1 MDDGGGRRD
10 DAGEGRRRRADA
22 ELNYSRIIEAAV
34 LALRDDPRAT
44 IDEVAARSG
53 VARVTI
59 YRHFGSRQ
67 KLMAAAERHAR
78 EEADA
83 NERDALRSAGELSG
97 GPTPL
102 SVVDILNKVPPHLV
116 GDQIV
121 AEARRLDGV
130 SSAAL
135 YLVDI
140 DGSRLLLLA
149 GSPEFPAQLPA
160 PLAVGPELPRG
171 GVPGLRRQVEE
182 ILPGVALSP
191 LYLRGRAIGV
201 LVALGAAEEPLA
213 ELARQA
219 AAAVELA
226 KPYTDVLDIVRR
238 RKDISAAS
246 EIQQNLLPPRIGRLS
261 GATVAGNV
269 LPCYDVGGDWFDYV
283 DNADG
288 GWLGLADAIGMG
300 PSAAALAS
308 IALGAFRAARRNGA
322 DLIEAVGYMDE
333 CVTKV
338 GGADAPVSAVIG
350 RWHGPASTFTWI
362 NRGHPA
368 PLVIRRRRA
377 SRAPRARR
385 DPAARHGRGARARA
399 GAPPADPGRAPHPLL
414 GRRQRARDEVGAA
427 VRARGHRRR
436 GGLRVGDLG
445 RPERS
450 RRSRRRSSPHR
461 TSRSPTTRPS
471 SSWRRSRPTRRGAV
485 SERLPNG
492 SGQAAPFQRC
502 ANASGARSGAPSEFR
517 AHGGR
522 R

>member
-1 MDDGGGRRD
+1 
-10 DAGEGRRRRADA
+10 
-22 ELNYSRIIEAAV
+22 
-34 LALRDDPRAT
+34 
-44 IDEVAARSG
+44 
-53 VARVTI
+53 
-59 YRHFGSRQ
+59 
-67 KLMAAAERHAR
+67 MAAAQRQAR
-78 EEADA
+78 EEADT
-83 NERDALRSAGELSG
+83 NERDALRAAGELSG
-97 GPTPL
+97 GPTPF
-102 SVVDILNKVPPHLV
+102 SAVDVLNKVPPHLV

-160 PLAVGPELPRG
+160 PLAVGPELPRA
-171 GVPGLRRQVEE
+171 GVPGLRREVED
-182 ILPGVALSP
+182 ILPGVTLSP
-191 LYLRGRAIGV
+191 LYLRGRAIGA
-201 LVALGAAEEPLA
+201 LVALGAAEAPLA

-226 KPYTDVLDIVRR
+226 KPYTDILDIVRR

-283 DNADG
+283 NNADG

-300 PSAAALAS
+300 PTAAALAS

-322 DLIEAVGYMDE
+322 DLAEAVRYMDE

-338 GGADAPVSAVIG
+338 GGADGPVSAVIG

-368 PLVIRRRRA
+368 PLVI
-377 SRAPRARR
+377 
-385 DPAARHGRGARARA
+385 GA
-399 GAPPADPGRAPHPLL
+399 DGRAERL
-414 GRRQRARDEVGAA
+414 GPAGTPQLGTEKEPAPEPMRRQLTPG
-427 VRARGHRRR
+427 
-436 GGLRVGDLG
+436 
-445 RPERS
+445 ERLVLFS
-450 RRSRRRSSPHR
+450 D
-461 TSRSPTTRPS
+461 
-471 SSWRRSRPTRRGAV
+471 GV
-485 SERLPNG
+485 SERETSSGRPFGHEGIAAAAASASAISVAGTVKAIEEAIITASAKPLSDDAALIVLAPIAPDAPRNG
-492 SGQAAPFQRC
+492 
-502 ANASGARSGAPSEFR
+502 
-517 AHGGR
+517 
-522 R
+522 

>member
-1 MDDGGGRRD
+1 MSQKWYAAFHYRLRASSARDRGRVDDGDGMQQD
-10 DAGEGRRRRADA
+10 VGEARRRRADA

-44 IDEVAARSG
+44 IDDVAARSG

-59 YRHFGSRQ
+59 YRHFGSRG

-78 EEADA
+78 EEADT
-83 NERDALRSAGELSG
+83 NERDALRAAGELSG
-97 GPTPL
+97 GPTSL

-149 GSPEFPAQLPA
+149 GSPEFPEQLPA

-191 LYLRGRAIGV
+191 LYLRGRAIGA

-226 KPYTDVLDIVRR
+226 KPYTDVLDMVRR

-288 GWLGLADAIGMG
+288 GWLGMADAIGMG

-322 DLIEAVGYMDE
+322 DLAEAVGYMDE
-333 CVTKV
+333 CVISV
-338 GGADAPVSAVIG
+338 GGADGPVSAVIG
-350 RWHGPASTFTWI
+350 RWHGPASTFIWI

-368 PLVIRRRRA
+368 PLVVRA
-377 SRAPRARR
+377 DGSAERLGPPDTPQLGTEKGPVPEPARR
-385 DPAARHGRGARARA
+385 QLF
-399 GAPPADPGRAPHPLL
+399 PG
-414 GRRQRARDEVGAA
+414 
-427 VRARGHRRR
+427 
-436 GGLRVGDLG
+436 
-445 RPERS
+445 ERLILFS
-450 RRSRRRSSPHR
+450 D
-461 TSRSPTTRPS
+461 
-471 SSWRRSRPTRRGAV
+471 GV
-485 SERLPNG
+485 SERET
-492 SGQAAPFQRC
+492 
-502 ANASGARSGAPSEFR
+502 RSGRAFGHDGIAAAAASASAISVAGTVKAIEEAIIAASDEPLSDDTAIIVLAPIAPDAPRS
-517 AHGGR
+517 A
-522 R
+522 

>member
-1 MDDGGGRRD
+1 VDGGLARENAR
-10 DAGEGRRRRADA
+10 EVRRRRADA
-22 ELNYSRIIEAAV
+22 ELNYARIVEAAV
-34 LALRDDPRAT
+34 LAMREDPRAT

-67 KLMAAAERHAR
+67 NLMAAAERHAR

-83 NERDALRSAGELSG
+83 NERDALRTAGELSG

-149 GSPEFPAQLPA
+149 GSPEFPARLPA

-171 GVPGLRRQVEE
+171 GVPGLRREVEE
-182 ILPGVALSP
+182 ILPGVAVSP

-226 KPYTDVLDIVRR
+226 KPYTDVLDVVRR

-288 GWLGLADAIGMG
+288 GWLGMADAIGMG

-308 IALGAFRAARRNGA
+308 IALGAFRAARRNGE
-322 DLIEAVGYMDE
+322 DLVEAVRYMDE

-338 GGADAPVSAVIG
+338 GGEEGPVSAVVG
-350 RWHGPASTFTWI
+350 RWHGPASAFTWI

-368 PLVIRRRRA
+368 PLVIR
-377 SRAPRARR
+377 
-385 DPAARHGRGARARA
+385 
-399 GAPPADPGRAPHPLL
+399 AD
-414 GRRQRARDEVGAA
+414 
-427 VRARGHRRR
+427 
-436 GGLRVGDLG
+436 G
-445 RPERS
+445 RPERLGPAETPQLGTAPGPAPEPA
-450 RRSRRRSSPHR
+450 RRQLTPGERLILFSD
-461 TSRSPTTRPS
+461 
-471 SSWRRSRPTRRGAV
+471 GV
-485 SERLPNG
+485 SERETSSGRPFGHEGIAAAAASASATSVAATVKAIEEALLAASDEPLSDDCALIVLAPIAPDVPRNG
-492 SGQAAPFQRC
+492 
-502 ANASGARSGAPSEFR
+502 
-517 AHGGR
+517 
-522 R
+522 

>member
-1 MDDGGGRRD
+1 MNDPGGTRSGALADRHRRS
-10 DAGEGRRRRADA
+10 DA
-22 ELNYSRIIEAAV
+22 EQNYSRIVEAAV

-44 IDEVAARSG
+44 IDEIASRSG

-67 KLMAAAERHAR
+67 NLVAAAERQAR
-78 EEADA
+78 EEADT
-83 NERDALRSAGELSG
+83 NERDALRAAGSWRG
-97 GPTPL
+97 GPTSL
-102 SVVDILNKVPPHLV
+102 SVVNVLNKVPPHLV

-140 DGSRLLLLA
+140 DGSRMLLLA
-149 GSPEFPAQLPA
+149 GSPEFPPQLPA

-171 GVPGLRRQVEE
+171 GVPDLRHQAED
-182 ILPGVALSP
+182 ILPGVTLSP

-201 LVALGAAEEPLA
+201 LVALGAAEASLA
-213 ELARQA
+213 DLARQA

-226 KPYTDVLDIVRR
+226 KPYTDVLDIARR

-300 PSAAALAS
+300 PTAAALAS

-322 DLIEAVGYMDE
+322 DLVEAVGYMDE
-333 CVTKV
+333 CVTQV
-338 GGADAPVSAVIG
+338 GGADEPVSAVIG

-368 PLVIRRRRA
+368 PLVI
-377 SRAPRARR
+377 
-385 DPAARHGRGARARA
+385 GA
-399 GAPPADPGRAPHPLL
+399 DGRAEPLGPPETPQL
-414 GRRQRARDEVGAA
+414 GTEPGTA
-427 VRARGHRRR
+427 
-436 GGLRVGDLG
+436 
-445 RPERS
+445 PE
-450 RRSRRRSSPHR
+450 
-461 TSRSPTTRPS
+461 PS
-471 SSWRRSRPTRRGAV
+471 SRQLVPGERLILYSDGV
-485 SERLPNG
+485 SERETS
-492 SGQAAPFQRC
+492 SGRPFGPEGIAAAAASASAISVAGTVKAIEQAILAASDEPLSDDCALLVLAPI
-502 ANASGARSGAPSEFR
+502 SPDAPR
-517 AHGGR
+517 GG
-522 R
+522 

>member
-1 MDDGGGRRD
+1 MDDEGGAQHE
-10 DAGEGRRRRADA
+10 AGEGRRRRADA

-59 YRHFGSRQ
+59 YRHFGSRR

-78 EEADA
+78 EEADT
-83 NERDALRSAGELSG
+83 NERDALRAAGELSG

-121 AEARRLDGV
+121 AEARRNDGV

-171 GVPGLRRQVEE
+171 GVPALRRQVEE
-182 ILPGVALSP
+182 VLPGVALSP

-226 KPYTDVLDIVRR
+226 KPYTDVLDMVRR

-269 LPCYDVGGDWFDYV
+269 LPCYNVGGDWFDYV

-322 DLIEAVGYMDE
+322 DLMEAVGYMDE

-338 GGADAPVSAVIG
+338 GGPDAPVSAVIG

-368 PLVIRRRRA
+368 PLVIR
-377 SRAPRARR
+377 
-385 DPAARHGRGARARA
+385 
-399 GAPPADPGRAPHPLL
+399 ADGRAERL
-414 GRRQRARDEVGAA
+414 GLAETPQLGMEKGLAPEPEQRQ
-427 VRARGHRRR
+427 
-436 GGLRVGDLG
+436 LTPGDRLILFSDG
-445 RPERS
+445 
-450 RRSRRRSSPHR
+450 
-461 TSRSPTTRPS
+461 
-471 SSWRRSRPTRRGAV
+471 V
-485 SERLPNG
+485 SERET
-492 SGQAAPFQRC
+492 
-502 ANASGARSGAPSEFR
+502 RSGRPFGHEGIAAAAASASAISVAGTVKAIEEAIIAASDEPLSDDTALVVLAPIAPDAPRS
-517 AHGGR
+517 A
-522 R
+522 